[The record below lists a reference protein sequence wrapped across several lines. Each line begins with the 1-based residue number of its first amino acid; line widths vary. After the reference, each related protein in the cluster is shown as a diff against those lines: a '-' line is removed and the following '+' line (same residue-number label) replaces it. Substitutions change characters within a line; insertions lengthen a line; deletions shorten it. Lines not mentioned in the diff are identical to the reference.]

1 MPPGLSS
8 LGYFSDRVLPFAQAS
23 LRL

>member
-8 LGYFSDRVLPFAQAS
+8 LAYFSDRVLPFAQAS